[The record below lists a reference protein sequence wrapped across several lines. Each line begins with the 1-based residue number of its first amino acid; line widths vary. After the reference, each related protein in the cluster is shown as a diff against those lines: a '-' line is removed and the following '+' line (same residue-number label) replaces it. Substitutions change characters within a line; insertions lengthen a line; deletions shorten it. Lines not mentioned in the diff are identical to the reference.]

1 MGNIKPTY
9 IKRVATDLV
18 ERFPEEFTGDYDHNK
33 AKVDQ
38 LTDISTTNLR
48 NKVAGYITRC
58 KNKDREN

>member
-18 ERFPEEFTGDYDHNK
+18 ERFPDEFNGDYEHNK
-33 AKVDQ
+33 AQVTK
-38 LTDISTTNLR
+38 LTDISTTNMR
-48 NKVAGYITRC
+48 NKVAGYITRN